1 MELENGDFVRV
12 TGEFRLN
19 QLKLNKYFMFETE
32 DQEITVLKTRKI
44 KNIWVGEDKKVEKD
58 KPLMIEFK

>member
-44 KNIWVGEDKKVEKD
+44 KNIWVGEDKIVEKD
-58 KPLMIEFK
+58 KALKINLK

>member
-1 MELENGDFVRV
+1 MELENGSYVRV

-32 DQEITVLKTRKI
+32 DQEITVLKTKKI
-44 KNIWVGEDKKVEKD
+44 KNIWVGEDKNVEKD